1 MVSAAF
7 PPTTSTLAGRFPSI
21 IQTRRGKTIAMEETN
36 KALADLTAAISG
48 ISSQI
53 GEIHPIVLELQGWR
67 PAVERS
73 VEDLRSEVGEL

>member
-1 MVSAAF
+1 
-7 PPTTSTLAGRFPSI
+7 
-21 IQTRRGKTIAMEETN
+21 MEETN

-73 VEDLRSEVGEL
+73 VEDLRSEVGELR